1 MSGLPSDHFMFGCSL
16 YVHVLPSAEPSHDS
30 ARPGVTEKSLAALSV
45 SVAYWMFHASNA
57 ATVTPTAT
65 FMLSMSCV

>member
-1 MSGLPSDHFMFGCSL
+1 M
-16 YVHVLPSAEPSHDS
+16 PSADPFHDS
-30 ARPGVTEKSLAALSV
+30 ASPGVTEKSLAALSV
-45 SVAYWMFHASNA
+45 SVAYWMFQASNA